1 MFTTQT
7 YICSQ
12 THTHSHI
19 THMFTSTHTHTH
31 TLHRSVH
38 AAAKLPESKSTGPRK
53 FRQEKSTEARG
64 VKQVSQL
71 QHRSR
76 PQKNGCCSQT
86 KRLKSGTRLHAILRA
101 DYTSVPSGRPGRIM
115 MGVRG
120 LTRGGVGGT
129 PEADGKG
136 DMRMG
141 GGAGCGLKPALSSR
155 LPELPTLPDTWNM
168 LQWIRGLAG
177 NVTTTVVQ
185 WTCIWRITSLTCL
198 TFLPSENKMQA
209 CWWAHEVLTISLF
222 FSAINSC
229 LNQNT
234 TVPLPAFI

>member
-1 MFTTQT
+1 MYTTQ
-7 YICSQ
+7 ICSQ
-12 THTHSHI
+12 THTL
-19 THMFTSTHTHTH
+19 THNTHVHKHTH

-38 AAAKLPESKSTGPRK
+38 TAAKLPESKSTGPWK
-53 FRQEKSTEARG
+53 FRQEKFTKARG

-76 PQKNGCCSQT
+76 PQKSGCCSQT
-86 KRLKSGTRLHAILRA
+86 KHLKSSTMLHAILWA

-129 PEADGKG
+129 PEVGGKG
-136 DMRMG
+136 DVRMG
-141 GGAGCGLKPALSSR
+141 GGAGCRLKPALSSR
-155 LPELPTLPDTWNM
+155 LPELPTLPDTWNTF
-168 LQWIRGLAG
+168 QWIRGLAG

-185 WTCIWRITSLTCL
+185 GTCIWRITSLTCL

-209 CWWAHEVLTISLF
+209 CWWAHEVLTVSLF
-222 FSAINSC
+222 CTAINSC

-234 TVPLPAFI
+234 TVPLPAFT